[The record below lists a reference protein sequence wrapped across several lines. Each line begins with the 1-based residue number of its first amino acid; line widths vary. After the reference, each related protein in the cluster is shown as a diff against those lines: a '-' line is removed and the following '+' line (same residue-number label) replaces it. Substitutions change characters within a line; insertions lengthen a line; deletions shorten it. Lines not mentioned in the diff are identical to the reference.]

1 MELKLHQTMFE
12 KAPIGLAYCEVI
24 LNDDQNIIDLV
35 YIDVNDT
42 FKHINKINKENIHQS
57 KRSEIFPNK
66 TIDVEL
72 ATHIRTAITGQ
83 VKVDFRFYS
92 DVLNR
97 HLKGSVYGIN
107 HNKILIFVSDMTEE
121 INESI
126 EKSIFLKTM
135 SDIIFELDEEYNF
148 THVYTNNKEDLFIKE
163 NEIIRK
169 NIKDIFSGDISQ
181 KLMTA
186 LEKAK
191 LSQTS
196 QIIDYQGIE
205 NNNRKYYQATI
216 FYVEFDHENRFVVSV
231 KDNTIQKET
240 EQTMLVINDRLTEVA
255 KQSRTV
261 IWEVDTE
268 GRYTYINSM
277 SKDVYGYEPEEMIGH
292 YFYHFYPDEY
302 RLQYKEEILD
312 LMRRHEIVSNYISPY
327 LTKSKEKLWLISFS
341 APNYNEDG
349 VFIGYRGSDMDNTE
363 KYNIQLALMQNEE
376 KFRFITENISD
387 VIWILNLDN
396 YKFTYIS
403 PAIKQLRGFSVEE
416 AMSQHVS
423 ESMTAESW
431 ERVQEEIEQTFG
443 EYILDPKHAKSHV
456 LTIQQFHKN
465 GSKIWVEVSVRY
477 RLNEFNQIEIIGIS
491 RDITERKK
499 VEDEILY
506 LSFHDQLTGLYN
518 RRFYEVEL
526 NRLNTKRNLPIS
538 FITADINGLKMTNDI
553 FGHSFGDELIKL
565 AAKVL
570 KEGCREDDI
579 IVRSGGDEF
588 LILLPKTSIQDCK
601 MIASRIYAKINQV
614 KDNKLLLSMSL
625 GYATKERIEQEILD
639 VVNQSDK
646 RMYQR
651 KLIESET
658 YKRQLLGK
666 IMDRLY
672 KLDTDLRRHL
682 KSLVHLVNEFGK
694 HLELDDDKV
703 KQLKIASMYHDIGKI
718 GIDENDIKLYQTNR
732 IKYEYLLK
740 RQPELSYQILR
751 YISEYSEVAN
761 IVLSYHENY
770 DGSGYPRGLSKNEIS
785 KESMI
790 IHIIN
795 DYDKLRY
802 NLGLNQTQAIEQLY
816 AKKGNELEPNLVD
829 KFCEMIVKTD
839 L

>member
-1 MELKLHQTMFE
+1 MELKLYQTMFE
-12 KAPIGLAYCEVI
+12 RAPIGLAYCEVI
-24 LNDDQNIIDLV
+24 LNDDQNVIDLV

-42 FKHINKINKENIHQS
+42 FKQIYKINRENIHQI

-66 TIDVEL
+66 IIDVEL
-72 ATHIRTAITGQ
+72 AAYIKTAITGQ
-83 VKVDFRFYS
+83 VKVDFVFYS
-92 DVLNR
+92 NLLNR
-97 HLKGSVYGIN
+97 HIKVNIYNLG
-107 HNKILIFVSDMTEE
+107 HNKILIFVLDITDE

-126 EKSIFLKTM
+126 EKSILLKTT
-135 SDIIFELDEEYNF
+135 SDIIFELDEDYNLTNVF
-148 THVYTNNKEDLFIKE
+148 TNHKEDLFFKE
-163 NEIIRK
+163 DEIIRQ
-169 NIKDIFSGDISQ
+169 NITDIYNETTSK
-181 KLMTA
+181 KLINA
-186 LEKAK
+186 FEEAK
-191 LSQTS
+191 SSQTS
-196 QIIDYQGIE
+196 QIIDYQAIE
-205 NNNRKYYQATI
+205 NNERRYYQAII
-216 FYVEFDHENRFVVSV
+216 FYVVFDHEHRFVVSV
-231 KDNTIQKET
+231 KDNTNEKEI
-240 EQTMLVINDRLTEVA
+240 ENKMMVINDRLTDVA

-292 YFYHFYPDEY
+292 YFYHFYPEEY

-312 LMRRHEIVSNYISPY
+312 LMRRHKIVSNYISPY
-327 LTKSKEKLWLISFS
+327 LTKNKEKLWLISFS
-341 APNYNEDG
+341 APKYNEDG
-349 VFIGYRGSDMDNTE
+349 AFIGYRGSDMDNTE
-363 KYNIQLALMQNEE
+363 KHNIQLALMQNEE

-387 VIWILNLDN
+387 VIWILNLDD

-403 PAIKQLRGFSVEE
+403 PAIKRLRGFTVEE

-423 ESMTAESW
+423 ESMTPESW
-431 ERVQEEIEQTFG
+431 EKVQEEIERTFG

-465 GSKIWVEVSVRY
+465 GSKIWVEISVRY

-588 LILLPKTSIQDCK
+588 LILLPKTSNRDCK
-601 MIASRIYAKINQV
+601 IIADRIYTKINQI
-614 KDNKLLLSMSL
+614 KDNKLLLSLSL
-625 GYATKERIEQEILD
+625 GYASKERIEQEILD

-672 KLDTDLRRHL
+672 KMDTDLRRHL

-694 HLELDDDKV
+694 YLELDDDKI

-816 AKKGNELEPNLVD
+816 SKKGNELEPNLVD
-829 KFCEMIVKTD
+829 EFCEMIMKSS